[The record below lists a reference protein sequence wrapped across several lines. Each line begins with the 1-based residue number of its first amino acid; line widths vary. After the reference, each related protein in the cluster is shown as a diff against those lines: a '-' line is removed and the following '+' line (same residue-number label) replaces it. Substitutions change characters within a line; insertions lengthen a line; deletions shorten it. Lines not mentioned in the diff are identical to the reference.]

1 MSAEKPPNQPNDAES
16 PLSPEFDEEGIVQ
29 AAQTE
34 IAEIIPPDP
43 LAAVEETSLAM
54 GESLEET
61 KRKQELGEQHEVHLT
76 RLGYVPKLFWL
87 IVGWLVVA
95 SAFFSVCW
103 LRFLRLH
110 FVGESTDRADHFYHC
125 QCSRLILCSREMA
138 LSRTVRERT
147 KNQEPETQSIQR
159 CRLTLLSV
167 NEPAKNIFRYA
178 LRSKAI
184 AVWILDDNLIIRVEF

>member
-34 IAEIIPPDP
+34 IAEITPPDP
-43 LAAVEETSLAM
+43 LVAAEETYLAM

-95 SAFFSVCW
+95 SAFLAFAGFGFYGFTLSEKVLIALITSTTANVLGLFYVVAKW
-103 LRFLRLH
+103 LYPAPL
-110 FVGESTDRADHFYHC
+110 
-125 QCSRLILCSREMA
+125 
-138 LSRTVRERT
+138 
-147 KNQEPETQSIQR
+147 
-159 CRLTLLSV
+159 V
-167 NEPAKNIFRYA
+167 NERRIKKRK
-178 LRSKAI
+178 LRVSRDA
-184 AVWILDDNLIIRVEF
+184 D